1 MGMAQGPPPPPP
13 LVPTRPRPPGLVI
26 AAAIVLIVAGVIRV
40 MAGLGGLMFAFAGQ
54 YGVNA
59 AIETAML
66 ATGGLEIYAGIAVL
80 VRWPRLRTM
89 ALAVTVLAVAYLA
102 IYAIFNDDL
111 PALAI
116 LALDA
121 FVLVAFWMK
130 KPPVTAEAPAA
141 QGRVL

>member
-1 MGMAQGPPPPPP
+1 MAQPPPPP
-13 LVPTRPRPPGLVI
+13 LVPARPRSPGIVI

-40 MAGLGGLMFAFAGQ
+40 MAGLGGLMFAFGGQ

-59 AIETAML
+59 AIEAAML

-89 ALAVTVLAVAYLA
+89 ALAVTLLAAAYLA
-102 IYAIFNDDL
+102 IYATLNEDP

-121 FVLVAFWMK
+121 FVLVALWMK
-130 KPPVTAEAPAA
+130 KPSVTAEADAA
-141 QGRVL
+141 QGRVKI